1 MLVPDPDQYFS
12 LPNTSCFSFNFQIN
26 TLMSEK
32 QSNRIKPM
40 AFKQSYHERLVFLFR
55 EKTAAHLSSEFF
67 FKYDTFNKFTE
78 YLQRLKCC
86 WFVFFLKKISLY
98 KLLFSTVCFFFQV
111 QKTLSKSLQG
121 KLQARGH
128 TAFSLFYALG

>member
-26 TLMSEK
+26 TLKSEK

-67 FKYDTFNKFTE
+67 FKYDTFNKFTQ
-78 YLQRLKCC
+78 YLQRLKCF
-86 WFVFFLKKISLY
+86 WFVFFLKKFLYISH
-98 KLLFSTVCFFFQV
+98 FFPPFAFFFKCRKHFQSHSRES
-111 QKTLSKSLQG
+111 SKPEDIQHFHFFML
-121 KLQARGH
+121 
-128 TAFSLFYALG
+128 